1 MTPAQAALF
10 HPADSQGIS
19 SGSSSAT
26 ALLGDLA
33 EYLSLSVL
41 SFLTCDVGTGST
53 STSQDSCEGG
63 FGSLLTVDSL
73 ERRLAQS
80 TQLAKGA

>member
-19 SGSSSAT
+19 SGSSSAAT
-26 ALLGDLA
+26 LLGDLA

-41 SFLTCDVGTGST
+41 SLLAWIIEELGWMLSAF
-53 STSQDSCEGG
+53 SQIQHPVILIWSRMPSME
-63 FGSLLTVDSL
+63 
-73 ERRLAQS
+73 
-80 TQLAKGA
+80 